1 MNRTLSRNKNSL
13 KTARFKKKLH
23 FEGKK
28 VSFCCSAFLARVNFV
43 SAWDKSPDSCAN
55 RQKIKKDVEHLA
67 SRIPL
72 KCEGFFLLLPLNEL
86 SAIKTRT
93 KEKLS
98 RNKTIPETSFESK
111 SFYKKICG
119 GLFYERNLIFGLVW
133 ANWSV

>member
-1 MNRTLSRNKNSL
+1 MCQQTKNK
-13 KTARFKKKLH
+13 K
-23 FEGKK
+23 
-28 VSFCCSAFLARVNFV
+28 
-43 SAWDKSPDSCAN
+43 
-55 RQKIKKDVEHLA
+55 KKDVEHLA

-111 SFYKKICG
+111 
-119 GLFYERNLIFGLVW
+119 LFQLRPAIGFFFMKVLVW
-133 ANWSV
+133 ANLTVDSVDHEFFFYFEYLFLLWQTYSGNIVNKKSILCMILPEFCVN

>member
-1 MNRTLSRNKNSL
+1 MSQQP
-13 KTARFKKKLH
+13 
-23 FEGKK
+23 K
-28 VSFCCSAFLARVNFV
+28 VNT
-43 SAWDKSPDSCAN
+43 
-55 RQKIKKDVEHLA
+55 DVEHLA

-111 SFYKKICG
+111 SFLKKDLRWA
-119 GLFYERNLIFGLVW
+119 LFMKEI
-133 ANWSV
+133 

>member
-1 MNRTLSRNKNSL
+1 MSQQP
-13 KTARFKKKLH
+13 KLYTD
-23 FEGKK
+23 
-28 VSFCCSAFLARVNFV
+28 L
-43 SAWDKSPDSCAN
+43 
-55 RQKIKKDVEHLA
+55 EHLA

-111 SFYKKICG
+111 SFQKKTCD
-119 GLFYERNLIFGLVW
+119 GLFYESKSKIWGFLG
-133 ANWSV
+133 

>member
-1 MNRTLSRNKNSL
+1 MGQQS
-13 KTARFKKKLH
+13 KTNL
-23 FEGKK
+23 
-28 VSFCCSAFLARVNFV
+28 
-43 SAWDKSPDSCAN
+43 
-55 RQKIKKDVEHLA
+55 DVEHLA

-111 SFYKKICG
+111 SFQKKTCD
-119 GLFYERNLIFGLVW
+119 GLFDESKFEIRAGLD
-133 ANWSV
+133 

>member
-1 MNRTLSRNKNSL
+1 MWFMGQQT
-13 KTARFKKKLH
+13 KT
-23 FEGKK
+23 
-28 VSFCCSAFLARVNFV
+28 NT
-43 SAWDKSPDSCAN
+43 
-55 RQKIKKDVEHLA
+55 DVEHLA

-111 SFYKKICG
+111 SLSKKKTCG
-119 GLFYERNLIFGLVW
+119 GLFLWKQIWDSGWSGQIWQLIMNFLYFEHFLLLRQTYIYNTGNIVNKNVNFMYDITWIL
-133 ANWSV
+133 S

>member
-1 MNRTLSRNKNSL
+1 MSQQP
-13 KTARFKKKLH
+13 KT
-23 FEGKK
+23 
-28 VSFCCSAFLARVNFV
+28 NT
-43 SAWDKSPDSCAN
+43 
-55 RQKIKKDVEHLA
+55 DVEHLA

-111 SFYKKICG
+111 SLTMTSVTCHHFFLDIIF
-119 GLFYERNLIFGLVW
+119 LNLDLRI
-133 ANWSV
+133 

>member
-1 MNRTLSRNKNSL
+1 MSQQP
-13 KTARFKKKLH
+13 KT
-23 FEGKK
+23 
-28 VSFCCSAFLARVNFV
+28 NT
-43 SAWDKSPDSCAN
+43 
-55 RQKIKKDVEHLA
+55 DVEHLA

-111 SFYKKICG
+111 SFQIKRPAVG
-119 GLFYERNLIFGLVW
+119 FFYESKSEIQAGLGKFG
-133 ANWSV
+133 S

>member
-1 MNRTLSRNKNSL
+1 MSKQ
-13 KTARFKKKLH
+13 
-23 FEGKK
+23 
-28 VSFCCSAFLARVNFV
+28 
-43 SAWDKSPDSCAN
+43 P
-55 RQKIKKDVEHLA
+55 KINTDVDHLA

-111 SFYKKICG
+111 SSQIKRPAVGFFFESKFHI
-119 GLFYERNLIFGLVW
+119 W
-133 ANWSV
+133 AGAQWA

>member
-1 MNRTLSRNKNSL
+1 MIHGPTDKNN
-13 KTARFKKKLH
+13 T
-23 FEGKK
+23 
-28 VSFCCSAFLARVNFV
+28 
-43 SAWDKSPDSCAN
+43 
-55 RQKIKKDVEHLA
+55 DVQHLA

-111 SFYKKICG
+111 
-119 GLFYERNLIFGLVW
+119 LFQLRPAIGFFFMKVLVW
-133 ANWSV
+133 ANLTVDSVDHEYFFLL

>member
-1 MNRTLSRNKNSL
+1 MIHGPT
-13 KTARFKKKLH
+13 
-23 FEGKK
+23 
-28 VSFCCSAFLARVNFV
+28 
-43 SAWDKSPDSCAN
+43 DKIN
-55 RQKIKKDVEHLA
+55 TDVEHLA

-111 SFYKKICG
+111 SFQLRPAMG
-119 GLFYERNLIFGLVW
+119 PFYERNLRFGLVW
-133 ANWSV
+133 ANLTVDRDFFVLFIFPFVEANISW

>member
-1 MNRTLSRNKNSL
+1 MRQRP
-13 KTARFKKKLH
+13 KT
-23 FEGKK
+23 
-28 VSFCCSAFLARVNFV
+28 NT
-43 SAWDKSPDSCAN
+43 
-55 RQKIKKDVEHLA
+55 DVDHLA

-111 SFYKKICG
+111 SFKKKRPAVG
-119 GLFYERNLIFGLVW
+119 FFYESKSEIQASLG
-133 ANWSV
+133 